1 MITRKSV
8 PLLLPAL
15 GCALSV
21 ASTAIGVGDSD
32 EIKSGATKLKR

>member
-15 GCALSV
+15 GCELSV
-21 ASTAIGVGDSD
+21 ASIAMGVGDSD
-32 EIKSGATKLKR
+32 EIESGAT